1 MCVPTLVLS
10 LFSPNALEARRSAH
24 ALERRPQASRRALL
38 LGAAAV
44 PLLAASSPATAAFGP
59 AVGSAASQPPITPL
73 DVEGWLALT
82 PEKLLQRARSVSG
95 SQARSLQ
102 EQIDDAFSAEKLEAL
117 IASLQEQGTVAASPA
132 LASELEVLRQ
142 RLQRSV
148 EAKELRK
155 QLKAREELS
164 SRLDAQPAVIVYG
177 AALVAS
183 LTSTSI
189 MHPVSDACGHLGMG
203 ADW

>member
-132 LASELEVLRQ
+132 LASELEVLAAPAEECGGKGTEKAAQGARRALKPARRSASGD
-142 RLQRSV
+142 RLWRGAGSV
-148 EAKELRK
+148 ADEHI
-155 QLKAREELS
+155 
-164 SRLDAQPAVIVYG
+164 DH
-177 AALVAS
+177 AS
-183 LTSTSI
+183 
-189 MHPVSDACGHLGMG
+189 GE
-203 ADW
+203 